1 MKHERAQHSENPYKL
16 ECDICGRPFRFV
28 SDKHMGGGNPKYYF
42 WKIEIKISFIHESA
56 VKLQVYFNSLERI

>member
-28 SDKHMGGGNPKYYF
+28 SITHLGGNPKYYF
-42 WKIEIKISFIHESA
+42 WKIENQNKFYSRKCREIAGLF
-56 VKLQVYFNSLERI
+56 

>member
-28 SDKHMGGGNPKYYF
+28 SDKHMGGGIQSIIFGK
-42 WKIEIKISFIHESA
+42 
-56 VKLQVYFNSLERI
+56 